1 MEARVSRS
9 LPTNHL
15 FTTISTPLCLGA
27 WKQHLVNHPDQDF
40 VRFIVKG
47 MEEGFP
53 IGVDPAAS
61 FMSARRNMS
70 LQQDLPSTQE
80 ETAFDITATIAYPG
94 YKLNYSSML
103 AGRPFTCAL
112 SNIP

>member
-9 LPTNHL
+9 LPTNYL

-53 IGVDPAAS
+53 IGVDITAS

-70 LQQDLPSTQE
+70 SAAENPQVIEDYLTKEVAAGNIFGLFSPSVLPE
-80 ETAFDITATIAYPG
+80 VHINRFG
-94 YKLNYSSML
+94 V
-103 AGRPFTCAL
+103 
-112 SNIP
+112 IP